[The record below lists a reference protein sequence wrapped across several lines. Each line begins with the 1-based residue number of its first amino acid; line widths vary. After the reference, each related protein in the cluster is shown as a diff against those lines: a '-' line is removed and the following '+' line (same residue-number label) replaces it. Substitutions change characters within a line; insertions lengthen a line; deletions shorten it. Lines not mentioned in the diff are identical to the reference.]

1 MGDFSNG
8 ISFVKPDN
16 RPMSHAANAAVS
28 VLIPT
33 RNEERNL
40 PACLESVRW
49 ADEVIV
55 YDSGSTDG
63 TQDIARQSGAVLVE
77 RPFDNFSAHKNWALD
92 NIDFRNDWVLLL
104 DADERVTEALADEI
118 RSAIV
123 RETVVAGYHIPRQTM
138 FSGVWI
144 RHGGVY
150 PDYNLRLL
158 KRGHGRY
165 EDRLVHEHIL
175 LDGEAGYL
183 KTPLLHDDDK
193 GMTRFLERHNH
204 YTSLEAIEILRARR
218 GVGGNR
224 LEGALWQRGPQRRR
238 WLKNVAQ
245 RWLPFRPFFVFL
257 YMYVWKAGLLDGR
270 AGFHYCFLK
279 MVFEHQISLKVR
291 ELGNP
296 RSPLYQQYRAYLE

>member
-1 MGDFSNG
+1 VS
-8 ISFVKPDN
+8 KAP
-16 RPMSHAANAAVS
+16 VS

-40 PACLESVRW
+40 SACLASLDW
-49 ADEVIV
+49 ADEIVV

-63 TQDIARQSGAVLVE
+63 TLDVAAKYGVGFVE
-77 RPFDNFSAHKNWALD
+77 REFDNFAAHKNWALE
-92 NIDFRNDWVLLL
+92 NIGFRNDWILLI
-104 DADERVTEALADEI
+104 DADERVSEALANEI
-118 RSAIV
+118 RSAV
-123 RETVVAGYHIPRQTM
+123 ARADKTAGYHIARQTM

-150 PDYNLRLL
+150 PDFNLRLL
-158 KRGHGRY
+158 RRGSGRY

-175 LDGEAGYL
+175 LDGRAGYL
-183 KTPLLHDDDK
+183 KNPLLHDDDK

-204 YTSLEAIEILRARR
+204 YTSLEAVEILRARR
-218 GVGGNR
+218 GVGGDR
-224 LEGALWQRGPQRRR
+224 LQGALWQRGPQRRR

-245 RWLPFRPFFVFL
+245 RWLPFRPLFVFF

-279 MVFEHQISLKVR
+279 MFFEHQISLKVR

-296 RSPLYQQYRAYLE
+296 RSPLYQRYRTYLE

>member
-1 MGDFSNG
+1 MRWLAKVNDRQVNHVS
-8 ISFVKPDN
+8 KAP
-16 RPMSHAANAAVS
+16 VS

-40 PACLESVRW
+40 PACLASLDW
-49 ADEVIV
+49 ADEIVV

-63 TQDIARQSGAVLVE
+63 TLDVAAEYGVGLVE
-77 RPFDNFSAHKNWALD
+77 REFDDFAAHKNWALD
-92 NIDFRNDWVLLL
+92 NIDFRNDWILLI
-104 DADERVTEALADEI
+104 DADERVTEALANEI
-118 RSAIV
+118 RSA
-123 RETVVAGYHIPRQTM
+123 VARADGVPGYHIARQTM
-138 FSGVWI
+138 FGGVWI

-150 PDYNLRLL
+150 PDFNLRLL
-158 KRGHGRY
+158 RQGSGRY

-175 LDGEAGYL
+175 LDGRAGYL
-183 KTPLLHDDDK
+183 KNPLLHDDDK

-204 YTSLEAIEILRARR
+204 YTSLEAVEILRARR
-218 GVGGNR
+218 GVGGDR
-224 LEGALWQRGPQRRR
+224 LQGALWRRGPQRRR
-238 WLKNVAQ
+238 WLKNLAQ

-296 RSPLYQQYRAYLE
+296 RSPLYQRYRAYLE

>member
-1 MGDFSNG
+1 M
-8 ISFVKPDN
+8 
-16 RPMSHAANAAVS
+16 MTAAKAPVS

-33 RNEERNL
+33 KNEERNL
-40 PACLESVRW
+40 PACLASLAW
-49 ADEVIV
+49 ADEIIV

-63 TQDIARQSGAVLVE
+63 TLDVAAQYDVKLVE
-77 RPFDNFSAHKNWALD
+77 RDFDNFAAHKNWALD
-92 NIDFRNDWVLLL
+92 NIVFRNDWVLLL
-104 DADERVTEALADEI
+104 DADERVTEALAKDI
-118 RSAIV
+118 RSAV
-123 RETVVAGYHIPRQTM
+123 AQSPDVAGYHIARQTM
-138 FSGVWI
+138 FSGVWL

-150 PDYNLRLL
+150 PDYNLRLF
-158 KRGHGRY
+158 KVGRGHY

-175 LDGEAGYL
+175 LDGPAGYL
-183 KTPLLHDDDK
+183 KNPLLHDDDK

-204 YTSLEAIEILRARR
+204 YTSLEAVEILRSRR
-218 GVGGNR
+218 GVCGDR
-224 LEGALWQRGPQRRR
+224 LQGALWRRGPQRRR
-238 WLKNVAQ
+238 WLKNLAQ

-296 RSPLYQQYRAYLE
+296 GSPLYQRYRTYLE